1 MNFKPYDVDPTAKQ
15 NYRQINTS
23 AINLTTEKLLNL
35 TTFIKGQQL
44 NVSLTLSYTKTKK
57 NIKKNLTEN

>member
-1 MNFKPYDVDPTAKQ
+1 MMGVKLQQLETKQ
-15 NYRQINTS
+15 ALNTS
-23 AINLTTEKLLNL
+23 AINLTSEKLLNL

-57 NIKKNLTEN
+57 KHLKNLTEN

>member
-1 MNFKPYDVDPTAKQ
+1 MMGVKLQQLETKQ
-15 NYRQINTS
+15 ALNTS
-23 AINLTTEKLLNL
+23 AINLTSEKLLNL

-57 NIKKNLTEN
+57 TFKKLD